1 MQDERLPL
9 MASLIA
15 VGSGVV
21 WSFGAVMSREADG
34 VDAFQYLIWRSL
46 GIIVVIEVMHAL
58 RNAPRTRRVPGGPGG
73 YRPMVLTAW
82 TSDWWMVGA
91 NLGLLVASFS
101 FVYAVKTTTPA
112 NAAFLGSLTPLV
124 TVVFNRFLGEKLA
137 RSTIVAI
144 VVALCGLVLTV
155 YGDLEAGN
163 MLGNAAALLAC
174 FGFALYT
181 ISVRSNQDRD
191 WSPSMPG
198 YAILMVVL
206 CGAITLANGK
216 ALIPDPVDISWALLH
231 GGVVIVVGTLMFNH
245 ASRHVQAVPMTVFA
259 QAEMVF
265 VPVWAFLVLGNRPTA
280 LTIMGGVVIFAAV
293 VGKAWFDSRQPGHEL
308 DEHLVTPDVPLM

>member
-1 MQDERLPL
+1 MQNERLPL

-34 VDAFQYLIWRSL
+34 VDAFQYLVWRSI
-46 GIIVVIEVMHAL
+46 GILLVVEVMHAL
-58 RNAPRTRRVPGGPGG
+58 RRQPGSGR
-73 YRPMVLTAW
+73 YRPMVVTAW

-91 NLGLLVASFS
+91 NIGLLIASLS

-112 NAAFLGSLTPLV
+112 NAAFLGSLTPLI
-124 TVVFNRFLGEKLA
+124 TVVFSRFLGERLA

-144 VVALCGLVLTV
+144 AVAMVGLVLTV

-174 FGFALYT
+174 FGFTLYT
-181 ISVRSNQDRD
+181 ISVRSDQERD

-198 YAILMVVL
+198 YAILMIVL
-206 CGAITLANGK
+206 CGAITLTKGNV
-216 ALIPDPVDISWALLH
+216 LVPDPVDISWALLH
-231 GGVVIVVGTLMFNH
+231 GGLVIVVGTLMFNH
-245 ASRHVQAVPMTVFA
+245 ASRHVPAVPMTVFA

-280 LTIMGGVVIFAAV
+280 LTILGGVVIFSAV
-293 VGKAWFDSRQPGHEL
+293 VGKAVYDSRQPGHAIE
-308 DEHLVTPDVPLM
+308 EHIVTPDVPLM